1 LSARGRSP
9 LSGITYGQRDLDLA
23 RFVDCAA
30 DGAVA
35 QAVTRFIAAD
45 GPEQY
50 AIRDSLSDGD
60 MYTMRAFSRR
70 RAVAAL
76 RSKSVDLATQGLLAI
91 ALIDYARIDFRDMSV
106 DLPHYALH
114 KVGGDA
120 EKVLMRG
127 AAISEPG
134 TARLFALAS
143 DRAWEPRSLAQCLE
157 LVVRSRYGLGLM
169 ETWSHRFDLTS
180 ALPVRAIEMADLIDS
195 TTHYQTT
202 SIVAGLELPTIWLE
216 GSESPARTK
225 AAAHTV
231 QACVSLNA
239 DFGGLR
245 FSGPRLLIFIAEGI
259 DNQHSAE
266 LARMACAATRSG
278 QLQAAA
284 AHGKRVLIVNAGSS
298 RFGGTTPE
306 TTESFDALMTSLAA
320 SLSGDRML
328 TTGL

>member
-1 LSARGRSP
+1 LSVRGRSP
-9 LSGITYGQRDLDLA
+9 LSGITYSQRDFDLV
-23 RFVDCAA
+23 RFVDCQS

-35 QAVTRFIAAD
+35 QVVTRFIAAN
-45 GPEQY
+45 GPEQD
-50 AIRDSLSDGD
+50 AIRDSLSDDD
-60 MYTMRAFSRR
+60 MYTLRAFSRR
-70 RAVAAL
+70 RAVSAL
-76 RSKSVDLATQGLLAI
+76 RSKSVDLATQGVLAM

-120 EKVLMRG
+120 ENVLAHG

-134 TARLFALAS
+134 TAKLFALAS
-143 DRAWEPRSLAQCLE
+143 ERAREPRSLAQCLE
-157 LVVRSRYGLGLM
+157 LMVRSRYGLGLM
-169 ETWSHRFDLTS
+169 ETWGHRFDVAS

-195 TTHYQTT
+195 TTSYETT

-216 GSESPARTK
+216 GSESPARIK

-231 QACVSLNA
+231 QSCVSINA

-259 DNQHSAE
+259 ENQHAAE
-266 LARMACAATRSG
+266 LAKIACAPTRSG
-278 QLQAAA
+278 QLQAAV
-284 AHGKRVLIVNAGSS
+284 AHGKRALILNAGSS
-298 RFGGTTPE
+298 RFGGTMPE
-306 TTESFDALMTSLAA
+306 TTESFNALMDSLAA